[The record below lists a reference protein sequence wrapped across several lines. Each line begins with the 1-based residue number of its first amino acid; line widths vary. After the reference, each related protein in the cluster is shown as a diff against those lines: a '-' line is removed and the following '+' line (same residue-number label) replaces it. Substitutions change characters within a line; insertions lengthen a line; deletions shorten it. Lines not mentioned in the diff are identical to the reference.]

1 MKAKWND
8 TLEHLFYSNN
18 QLVQSLLHEVW
29 FPLVKLGVHVS
40 ISGTKDQAFD
50 RARELGCECFQIF
63 TRNPRGWKFS
73 KLDTDEVK
81 EFRRK
86 SESYGLSPVVT
97 HMPYLPNLS
106 SPNKPIYNKSLKS
119 LSAEFDRCATLGIP
133 YIVTHLGSHLGK
145 GADVGLERLTAAI
158 NTVLSADRGEAM
170 LLLENTAG
178 TKNSMGS
185 TFEEIKRIIN
195 GIEEK
200 NRVGVCFDTAHAF
213 AAGYDLRTPHGV
225 DDTIRRFNAVLGIEM
240 LKVVHLNDSKGP
252 QGSGRDRHEH
262 IGLGYIGENGFKALF
277 KHEEIR
283 NLPFIM
289 ETPIDENGDELRDLR
304 KAKELAA

>member
-1 MKAKWND
+1 M
-8 TLEHLFYSNN
+8 
-18 QLVQSLLHEVW
+18 
-29 FPLVKLGVHVS
+29 VKFGVHVS
-40 ISGTKDQAFD
+40 IYGTIDQAFD
-50 RARELGCECFQIF
+50 RARELECESFQMF
-63 TRNPRGWKFS
+63 TRNPRGWKFR
-73 KLDTDEVK
+73 KLEAVDVK

-106 SPNKPIYNKSLKS
+106 SPNKAIYNKSVKS
-119 LSAEFDRCATLGIP
+119 LSAEFDRCSSLGIP

-145 GADVGLERLTAAI
+145 GADLGLERLTAAI
-158 NTVLSADRGEAM
+158 NMALSADSGEAM

-195 GIEEK
+195 RVENK

-225 DDTIRRFNAVLGIEM
+225 DDTLSNFDAVLGIKL
-240 LKVVHLNDSKGP
+240 LKVVHLNDSQGP

-262 IGLGYIGENGFKALF
+262 IGLGYIGENGFRALF
-277 KHEEIR
+277 RHEEIR
-283 NLPFIM
+283 TLPFIM
-289 ETPIDENGDELRDLR
+289 ETPIDETGDELRDLR
-304 KAKELAA
+304 KARELAA